1 MNFFLWMTVW
11 LITAL
16 SILPSES
23 LSAQIRYSRQDE
35 AKLAKIPFD
44 GKAAYQT
51 LHEIC
56 KLGPR
61 VTGSAAMVAQQKML
75 IKHFT
80 RLGATI
86 KKQSFQIAHP
96 ENGKKTSVMNLIVQ
110 WHPDKKDRLVLC
122 CHYDTRP
129 FPDNDP
135 INPKGIF
142 LGANDGASGV
152 ALFHELGKLMPEL
165 SCKYGV
171 DFVFFDAEE
180 LVYERRRDPLFIG
193 SNYFS
198 NDYVKNPPAYRYVS
212 GVLIDMIGD
221 ANLNLF
227 YEKNSMRFAPQLT
240 KGIWGT
246 ARKLGVREFV
256 PRERH
261 LVRDDHLPMNEIAR
275 IPTTDI
281 IDFDYPTPGARN
293 AYWHTEKD
301 IPENCSAVSLAKVGW
316 VLKQWLQD
324 VQ

>member
-1 MNFFLWMTVW
+1 MKPSLTQTIWLASSLFF
-11 LITAL
+11 ITIELA
-16 SILPSES
+16 IG
-23 LSAQIRYSRQDE
+23 QIQYSRQDE

-51 LHEIC
+51 LHDIC

-61 VTGSAAMVAQQKML
+61 ITGSDAMKSQQEML
-75 IKHFT
+75 IKHFSD
-80 RLGATI
+80 LGATI
-86 KKQSFQIAHP
+86 KKQEFQMAHP
-96 ENGKKTSVMNLIVQ
+96 ENGEKTTVMNLIVQ

-129 FPDNDP
+129 FPDSDRT
-135 INPKGIF
+135 NPRGTF

-152 ALFHELGKLMPEL
+152 ALFHELGKSMPKL
-165 SCKYGV
+165 NCKYGV

-180 LVYERRRDPLFIG
+180 LVYDRRRDPLFVG

-281 IDFDYPTPGARN
+281 IDFDFPTPGSRN

-301 IPENCSAVSLAKVGW
+301 IPANCSAVSLAKVGW